1 MVTETNEPSSFQI
14 NKLTE
19 GRRKRINPGNLNSM
33 LGPYTLNIKKKKTF
47 EHCLLEWYGSS
58 NSNSLVY
65 ILRLSK

>member
-33 LGPYTLNIKKKKTF
+33 LGPYTLNIKEKKPLNVV
-47 EHCLLEWYGSS
+47 CWSGMG
-58 NSNSLVY
+58 LVTQTLWC
-65 ILRLSK
+65 IF